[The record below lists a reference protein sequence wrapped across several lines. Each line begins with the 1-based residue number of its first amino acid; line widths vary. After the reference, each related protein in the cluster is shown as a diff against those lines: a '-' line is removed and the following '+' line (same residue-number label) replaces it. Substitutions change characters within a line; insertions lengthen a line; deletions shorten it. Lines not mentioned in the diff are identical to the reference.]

1 MRILNRPMFRLGGST
16 GQGITSGLTP
26 RKKYALGSIDWDEVT
41 AGRDKLMKSY
51 GPPPR
56 GYGVYDFLTDWGLR
70 MASATPSGNV
80 LQTGAKQ
87 AIEPHQKLM
96 AGKGEQEMA
105 DYMAGVS
112 ATGASLSAVAD
123 VAAAQAKAREFN
135 KDFTKERR
143 KETMQQDIFTKAQ
156 PGTFGSTWSGA
167 AGMAEGTV
175 EINDLKKLFGDQNL
189 PVDLI
194 TMTDTEGTGNFTFD
208 PKALDDQTVWWD
220 PHKKQY
226 MIIITTTDA
235 EGKEGV
241 ATEYFGNSQSDF
253 ERALKSLGK
262 TTTSEKPKHLIPP
275 PVEEKSIWKKLTEGK
290 TTEEE
295 MKQAGK
301 EATEKIK
308 SRFTAEGD
316 ITQGD
321 VRGYDVN
328 LKNIVK
334 NEQKKTEVQQDYSQ
348 LYKWWEDNVSNFA
361 SDYQKWSGQGV
372 N

>member
-1 MRILNRPMFRLGGST
+1 
-16 GQGITSGLTP
+16 
-26 RKKYALGSIDWDEVT
+26 
-41 AGRDKLMKSY
+41 
-51 GPPPR
+51 
-56 GYGVYDFLTDWGLR
+56 
-70 MASATPSGNV
+70 
-80 LQTGAKQ
+80 
-87 AIEPHQKLM
+87 
-96 AGKGEQEMA
+96 
-105 DYMAGVS
+105 
-112 ATGASLSAVAD
+112 
-123 VAAAQAKAREFN
+123 
-135 KDFTKERR
+135 
-143 KETMQQDIFTKAQ
+143 
-156 PGTFGSTWSGA
+156 
-167 AGMAEGTV
+167 
-175 EINDLKKLFGDQNL
+175 
-189 PVDLI
+189 
-194 TMTDTEGTGNFTFD
+194 MTDTEGTGNFTFD

>member
-1 MRILNRPMFRLGGST
+1 MFRLGGST

-87 AIEPHQKLM
+87 AIEPHERLM

-123 VAAAQAKAREFN
+123 VAAAQAKASEFN
-135 KDFTKERR
+135 KDYTKERR
-143 KETMQQDIFTKAQ
+143 KEEMQQDIFTKAQ
-156 PGTFGSTWSGA
+156 PGSFGSTWSGA
-167 AGMAEGTV
+167 AGMADGTV
-175 EINDLKKLFGDQNL
+175 EINDLKKLLGDPNL

-194 TMTDTEGTGNFTFD
+194 TMTDTEGKGVFTFD
-208 PKALDDQTVWWD
+208 PKALDETKVWYD
-220 PHKKQY
+220 PNKKGW
-226 MIIITTTDA
+226 MIIVTTTDA

-241 ATEYFGNSQSDF
+241 ATQYFSTFDKAYKN
-253 ERALKSLGK
+253 LGK
-262 TTTSEKPKHLIPP
+262 TTTSEKPEQL
-275 PVEEKSIWKKLTEGK
+275 EKLTEEKKSILSKLRGD
-290 TTEEE
+290 
-295 MKQAGK
+295 GK
-301 EATEKIK
+301 ETTWEDMQKSAKESQEKLIK
-308 SRFTAEGD
+308 TLTTPVDVED
-316 ITQGD
+316 IGSGWSNYYTG
-321 VRGYDVN
+321 N

-334 NEQKKTEVQQDYSQ
+334 NEQKKAEVEKDYNE
-348 LYKWWEDNVSNFA
+348 LEKWWKGQDTNPAFG
-361 SDYQKWSGQGV
+361 YQGV

>member
-26 RKKYALGSIDWDEVT
+26 RKRYAQGSIDWDEVT

-87 AIEPHQKLM
+87 AIEPHEKLM

-112 ATGASLSAVAD
+112 ATGASLSAVAN

-143 KETMQQDIFTKAQ
+143 KEDMQQKIFTTAQ
-156 PGTFGSTWSGA
+156 PGSFGSTWSGA
-167 AGMAEGTV
+167 AGMADGTV
-175 EINDLKKLFGDQNL
+175 EINDLKKLLGDQNL
-189 PVDLI
+189 LVDLI
-194 TMTDTEGTGNFTFD
+194 TMTDTEGTGAFTFD
-208 PKALDDQTVWWD
+208 PKALDDKKVWYD
-220 PHKKQY
+220 PNKKGW
-226 MIIITTTDA
+226 MIIVTTTDA
-235 EGKEGV
+235 EGKAGV
-241 ATEYFGNSQSDF
+241 ATQYFSTFDEAYKN
-253 ERALKSLGK
+253 LGK
-262 TTTSEKPKHLIPP
+262 TTTSKKPEQLEKP
-275 PVEEKSIWKKLTEGK
+275 EEEKKSIWKRITEGK

-316 ITQGD
+316 ITEGD

-334 NEQKKTEVQQDYSQ
+334 NEQKKSEVQQDYNQ

-361 SDYQKWSGQGV
+361 SDYQKWPGQGV